1 MPTTAE
7 RLAAYVAAEKQKK
20 RDVEE
25 AAERVKEVR
34 RAKEAALLAER
45 EEQAAAAADER
56 LRLATYKMPPDEPQ
70 QQPNSP
76 SSQQHPQQQHPQQ
89 QHPQQQ
95 QHQHGAL
102 HRPTTAKRSQ
112 KAAAERHV
120 ARRKP
125 AGKDAPSLPPTSR
138 TGGGPASAATAA
150 DLLYGPTSEASRA
163 PLDDEAA
170 GPPIQADLAL
180 FVHFLPPP
188 LRDPAKPHLSW
199 IVHTCD
205 GSGCHAAKHVSF
217 FSISGFS
224 TYEGAPPER
233 ESGLACGC
241 TIANHHLRG
250 YGRVRWEGEHAIVED
265 AEADQRV
272 AMVNARAY
280 LAKANKAQGELSKAR
295 DRIKAMKAVE
305 EDLRAQLRAARTAA
319 AAKGGGGAALSAGR
333 VSSVVASGEAAVPP
347 PSAAPGEDGANVAGG
362 ADARGGMA
370 VSPRLVAAGE
380 EAFQD
385 AELSA

>member
-95 QHQHGAL
+95 QQQHEQH

-217 FSISGFS
+217 FGDLYHGTPEEMAREHMVSGQAS
-224 TYEGAPPER
+224 NSEPGVVLLVNIQTAASVCTTER
-233 ESGLACGC
+233 LSEEFAKKMSNHSGLFALDSNDRDKLQQPSWVDKRSG
-241 TIANHHLRG
+241 RG
-250 YGRVRWEGEHAIVED
+250 ERTRL
-265 AEADQRV
+265 AEQNTSLTAALPFGVMRQ
-272 AMVNARAY
+272 
-280 LAKANKAQGELSKAR
+280 
-295 DRIKAMKAVE
+295 AMKTGPAHE
-305 EDLRAQLRAARTAA
+305 F
-319 AAKGGGGAALSAGR
+319 R
-333 VSSVVASGEAAVPP
+333 VKH
-347 PSAAPGEDGANVAGG
+347 
-362 ADARGGMA
+362 R
-370 VSPRLVAAGE
+370 
-380 EAFQD
+380 
-385 AELSA
+385 